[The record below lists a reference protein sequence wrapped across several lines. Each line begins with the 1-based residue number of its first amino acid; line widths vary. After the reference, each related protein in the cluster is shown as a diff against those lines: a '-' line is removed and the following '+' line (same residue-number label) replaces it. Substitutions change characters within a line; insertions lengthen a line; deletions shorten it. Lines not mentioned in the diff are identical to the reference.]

1 MDHGTWRV
9 GQRPHPRP
17 PRPAVQGAGPG
28 RADHRRLGRAE
39 GRSRRLSRPRGARSL
54 VLVRI
59 GGLRG
64 CSAEP
69 VSVRAQEFRASGQDA
84 WLPHRTLR
92 FFINSLLIN
101 NLREQR
107 NFSFP
112 IPFPI
117 SIWTQSHSAGLSE
130 PTGDGWRIGLHPP
143 DGLPAALVPLL
154 ELVPDRARLLALRCG
169 GRRDLS
175 ASSPSWGCSLSR
187 AERAT
192 WWPAWSGRGR
202 PGS

>member
-1 MDHGTWRV
+1 MD
-9 GQRPHPRP
+9 P
-17 PRPAVQGAGPG
+17 P
-28 RADHRRLGRAE
+28 
-39 GRSRRLSRPRGARSL
+39 
-54 VLVRI
+54 VRI
-59 GGLRG
+59 PSVPHEIGKGVRRPVAGRRASRG
-64 CSAEP
+64 DM
-69 VSVRAQEFRASGQDA
+69 EFRSTRGSGAPSGAPCSTSGQASAVTTGRRSDQPRQRS
-84 WLPHRTLR
+84 PHRTLR
-92 FFINSLLIN
+92 LFYNPLVIN

-112 IPFPI
+112 IPLPI

-143 DGLPAALVPLL
+143 DGLLPAALVPLL

-175 ASSPSWGCSLSR
+175 ESSPSWGCSLSR

-192 WWPAWSGRGR
+192 WWPAWRGRGR

>member
-1 MDHGTWRV
+1 MHQKRTGGRWRRRSARPGKGKGRASPHIAARDQLGRGREGAREDIGRPWLP
-9 GQRPHPRP
+9 GQTASAGRAVVSWRRSGHPRQ
-17 PRPAVQGAGPG
+17 R
-28 RADHRRLGRAE
+28 
-39 GRSRRLSRPRGARSL
+39 
-54 VLVRI
+54 
-59 GGLRG
+59 
-64 CSAEP
+64 
-69 VSVRAQEFRASGQDA
+69 
-84 WLPHRTLR
+84 LPHRTLR
-92 FFINSLLIN
+92 FLHKQLVIN